1 MCLIEALGT
10 IKVFIYGEFTSS
22 IELEDLCEEVC
33 LSISSYFGAIKRS
46 ISRPH
51 KVKSSVDPSTP
62 GDLICRDGVG
72 G

>member
-1 MCLIEALGT
+1 MCLIEVLGT
-10 IKVFIYGEFTSS
+10 IKVFIYGESTSS

-33 LSISSYFGAIKRS
+33 LSIRSYFGAIKRG
-46 ISRPH
+46 ISRLH
-51 KVKSSVDPSTP
+51 KVESSVDTSAP